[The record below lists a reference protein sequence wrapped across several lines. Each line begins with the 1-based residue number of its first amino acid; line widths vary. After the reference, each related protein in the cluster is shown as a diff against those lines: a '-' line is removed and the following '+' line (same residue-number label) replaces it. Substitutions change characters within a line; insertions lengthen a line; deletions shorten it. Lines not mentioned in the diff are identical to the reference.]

1 LVRLVLGD
9 TSGDD
14 LKKKLRDQIPFLIDA
29 LHYYQVK
36 LTGEMCIAR
45 IVSAS

>member
-1 LVRLVLGD
+1 M
-9 TSGDD
+9 
-14 LKKKLRDQIPFLIDA
+14 DA

-45 IVSAS
+45 IVSASLFCLNYFTMLHFLANVI